1 MPPAANWDIVR
12 LMNFSRLGIVRNLS
26 ATLSFTLISILCL
39 SAAALAVPPSQISGT
54 DALSTRLKDIQS
66 RLPDF
71 KRRLDDLRSKG
82 QDISYPLVTDTV
94 LENFT
99 AFAME
104 DLNIRTPSA
113 WGMIAVNGAAASA
126 KVVKDAHSGQWAIE
140 IVNHTPRQPNVYG
153 MLECHEVISLQAG
166 KPYTLSVWSKGE
178 KPGVASV
185 TINAPWTERL
195 SIDGTGGVWRR
206 FSKTFTPTPA
216 DVAFKPRVVVEDVG
230 TGFIIDDICLVSGT
244 QAEVGKNLLPNPSFE
259 ESWNQERVSREIGDM
274 EAMADRLN
282 TQLDQAE
289 AGKLTFPVVPRWD
302 GSTRPTIEG
311 PSFVGPVKMATNGAP
326 ARRPIFFVG
335 YGHFD
340 QVRNDIEKFPGY
352 GVNIVQNGE
361 LGPSAIYPKE
371 GQTDDAALDQLSA
384 ELDRAAKAGVAV
396 DWLLSP
402 HYMPAWVFAKYPGL
416 RVPRADFFPYSVY
429 APQMHDLLREFIHHV
444 VARIKDK
451 PALLSICL
459 SNEPINWEQP
469 SANSTALWRAW
480 LKARHGNI
488 ATLNARWK
496 TSYASFDQIPQPNP
510 LSVGAAG
517 EAHPSG
523 TWSDFCR
530 WNDEYFTQFHKLMAD
545 AVHDVA
551 PQIPVH
557 IKTTTWHYYRS
568 NLVHS
573 GDNADLFGRITQIN
587 GNDSVNL
594 WSFGDRSGN
603 SIERGDRDFAQGW
616 RENAIPYELQRSV
629 HDAPVFNSENHLIF
643 DRETRYVSP
652 AHVRAALWMGA
663 IHGQSAT
670 TIWVWERELSNPQ
683 GDFAGDMI
691 ERPGCAEAV
700 GLVCHDLNRVA
711 PQITALQNAAA
722 PVRILQSNSAG
733 VWDRGHY
740 DSAMLKLFTALSFT
754 GQKVGFVS
762 ETQLERK
769 DVPEAAILFV
779 PDIQH
784 LSDAAFESL
793 TKFKGKI
800 IFASASS
807 EPLLTRN
814 EYDQPRTA
822 QLPVPLLSDPIQLP
836 ATWQALLPMLRSRL
850 AKADAS
856 RMVEVTNADGSP
868 QAQVQWQTAQ
878 MPDGLVVNLYNASHD
893 DATVTLTPPSAVTDL
908 LSGEKFTPRSRI
920 TLQPLDVR
928 LFVAERKD

>member
-1 MPPAANWDIVR
+1 
-12 LMNFSRLGIVRNLS
+12 MNSSCRGIVRKSFGILSITLAFILSLS
-26 ATLSFTLISILCL
+26 AN
-39 SAAALAVPPSQISGT
+39 ALAAPSSEGSST
-54 DALSTRLKDIQS
+54 DALSARLKNIQA
-66 RLPDF
+66 RLPEL
-71 KRRLDDLRSKG
+71 KHRLDDLKSKG

-99 AFAME
+99 AYALE
-104 DLNIRTPSA
+104 ELGIRTPGG
-113 WGMIAVNGAAASA
+113 WGMIAVNGAQATAQ
-126 KVVKDAHSGQWAIE
+126 VVKDAHSGQWAIA

-153 MLECHEVISLQAG
+153 MFECHDVISLQAG

-195 SIDGTGGVWRR
+195 PIDATGDVWRR
-206 FSKTFTPTPA
+206 FSKTFTPTRG
-216 DVAFKPRVVVEDVG
+216 DTAFKPRVIVEDVG
-230 TGFIIDDICLVSGT
+230 TGFVIDDICLVSG
-244 QAEVGKNLLPNPSFE
+244 AEAELGTNLLPNPSFE

-274 EAMADRLN
+274 EAMADRLKA
-282 TQLDQAE
+282 QLDAAQG
-289 AGKLTFPVVPRWD
+289 GKLVFPIVPRWD
-302 GSTRPTIEG
+302 GSARPTIEG
-311 PSFVGPVKMATNGAP
+311 PSFMGPVRIGSHSASL
-326 ARRPIFFVG
+326 RRPIFFVG

-371 GQTDDAALDQLSA
+371 GQTDDAAIEQLSA

-402 HYMPAWVFAKYPGL
+402 HYTPAWIFTKYPAL
-416 RVPRADFFPYSVY
+416 RKARADFFPYSVY
-429 APQMHDLLREFIHHV
+429 APQMHNLLREFIHHV

-459 SNEPINWEQP
+459 SNEPINCEEP
-469 SANSTALWRAW
+469 DATSTALWRAW
-480 LKARHGNI
+480 LKARHGSI

-510 LSVGAAG
+510 LGASG
-517 EAHPSG
+517 EPRPGGA
-523 TWSDFCR
+523 WCDFCR
-530 WNDEYFTQFHKLMAD
+530 WNDEYFTQFHKIMAD

-557 IKTTTWHYYRS
+557 IKATTPHYYQSGQVR
-568 NLVHS
+568 S
-573 GDNADLFGRITQIN
+573 GDDADLFGRITQIN
-587 GNDSVNL
+587 GNDSINL
-594 WSFGDRSGN
+594 WSFGERAGS

-616 RENAIPYELQRSV
+616 RENALPYELQRSV

-643 DRETRYVSP
+643 DREARYVSP

-683 GDFAGDMI
+683 GDFAGDFI

-700 GLVCHDLNRVA
+700 GIVCHDLNRVA
-711 PQITALQNAAA
+711 PQITALQNAQ
-722 PVRILQSNSAG
+722 PQVRILQSNTAS
-733 VWDRGHY
+733 VWDGGRY
-740 DSAMLKLFTALSFT
+740 DAALLNLFTALSFT
-754 GQKVGFVS
+754 GRKVGFVS

-769 DVPEAAILFV
+769 AGPDAAILFV

-793 TKFKGKI
+793 KNFKGKI
-800 IFASASS
+800 IFASTSNSS
-807 EPLLTRN
+807 LLTRN
-814 EYDQPRTA
+814 EYDQPRAA
-822 QLPVPLLSDPIQLP
+822 QLPAALLSDPIRLP
-836 ATWQALLPMLRSRL
+836 ATWQVLLPMLRSRL
-850 AKADAS
+850 KDADVS
-856 RMVEVTNADGSP
+856 PMLEVVNAEGSP

-878 MPDGLVVNLYNASHD
+878 TPDGLVVNLYNARHD
-893 DATVTLTPPSAVTDL
+893 PATVMVTPPTVMTDL
-908 LSGEKFTPRSRI
+908 LSGEKFPPGARI
-920 TLQPLDVR
+920 TLKSLDVS
-928 LFVAERKD
+928 LFAAERGG

>member
-1 MPPAANWDIVR
+1 
-12 LMNFSRLGIVRNLS
+12 MNFPGSRIARHLPGAHSI
-26 ATLSFTLISILCL
+26 TLVSILCIGTWSL
-39 SAAALAVPPSQISGT
+39 VAPSSLGSGA
-54 DALSTRLKDIQS
+54 DALSIRLKNIQAQ
-66 RLPDF
+66 LPQF
-71 KRRLDDLRSKG
+71 KHQLDDLKAKG
-82 QDISYPLVTDTV
+82 QDISYPLVSDTV

-99 AFAME
+99 AYALE
-104 DLNIRTPSA
+104 DLGIRTPSG

-126 KVVKDAHSGQWAIE
+126 KVVKNVHSGQWAIE

-153 MLECHEVISLQAG
+153 MLECRDVISLQAG
-166 KPYTLSVWSKGE
+166 KPYTLSVWSKSE

-185 TINAPWTERL
+185 TLNAPWTDRL
-195 SIDGTGGVWRR
+195 SIDGTAGVWQR
-206 FSKTFTPTPA
+206 FSKTFTPTLA
-216 DVAFKPRVVVEDVG
+216 DTAYKPRVVVEDVG
-230 TGFIIDDICLVSGT
+230 TGFVIDDICLVSGT
-244 QAEVGKNLLPNPSFE
+244 EAEVGKNLLPNPSFE

-274 EAMADRLN
+274 EAMADRLK
-282 TQLDQAE
+282 TQLDQAQ
-289 AGKLTFPVVPRWD
+289 AGKLKFPVVPRWD

-311 PSFVGPVKMATNGAP
+311 PSFFGPVKIGTSGASV
-326 ARRPIFFVG
+326 RRPIFFVG

-340 QVRNDIEKFPGY
+340 EVRNDIEKFPGY
-352 GVNIVQNGE
+352 GINIVQNGE

-402 HYMPAWVFAKYPGL
+402 HYMPAWVFSKYPGL
-416 RVPRADFFPYSVY
+416 RIPRADFFPYSVY

-469 SANSTALWRAW
+469 SANSTALWREW
-480 LKARHGNI
+480 LKEKHGNI

-496 TSYASFDQIPQPNP
+496 TSYANFDQIPQPNP

-523 TWSDFCR
+523 AWSDFCR
-530 WNDEYFTQFHKLMAD
+530 WNDDYFTQFHKLMAD
-545 AVHDVA
+545 AVHDIA

-573 GDNADLFGRITQIN
+573 GDDADRFGQITQIN

-594 WSFGDRSGN
+594 WSFGDRTGS
-603 SIERGDRDFAQGW
+603 SIERGDRDFAEGW

-670 TIWVWERELSNPQ
+670 TIWVWQRELSNPQ

-700 GLVCHDLNRVA
+700 GIVCHDLNRVA
-711 PQITALQNAAA
+711 PQITALQNAPA
-722 PVRILQSNSAG
+722 PVRILQSNSAA
-733 VWDRGHY
+733 VWDRGRY
-740 DSAMLKLFTALSFT
+740 DAALLKLFTALSFT
-754 GQKVGFVS
+754 GRKVGFVS

-769 DVPEAAILFV
+769 AVPEAAILFV

-800 IFASASS
+800 IFASGSS
-807 EPLLTRN
+807 KPLLTRN
-814 EYDQPRTA
+814 EYDQPRAA
-822 QLPVPLLSDPIQLP
+822 QLPGALLSDPLQLP

-850 AKADAS
+850 AQADVPPI
-856 RMVEVTNADGSP
+856 VEVMNADGKP
-868 QAQVQWQTAQ
+868 QAQVQWQSAQ
-878 MPDGLVVNLYNASHD
+878 TTDGPVVNLYNASHD
-893 DATVTLTPPSAVTDL
+893 TATVTLTPPTAMTDL
-908 LSGEKFTPRSRI
+908 LNGEKFPVGAKIMLKS
-920 TLQPLDVR
+920 LDVR
-928 LFVAERKD
+928 LLKSDKSR

>member
-166 KPYTLSVWSKGE
+166 KPYALSVWSKGE

-195 SIDGTGGVWRR
+195 SIDGTGGVWHR

-402 HYMPAWVFAKYPGL
+402 HYLPAWVFAKYPGL
-416 RVPRADFFPYSVY
+416 RVPRADFFSYSVY

-469 SANSTALWRAW
+469 SEASTALWRAW
-480 LKARHGNI
+480 LKERHGNI

-523 TWSDFCR
+523 VWSDFCH

-573 GDNADLFGRITQIN
+573 GDDADRFGQVTQIN

-594 WSFGDRSGN
+594 WSFGDRSGS

-616 RENAIPYELQRSV
+616 RENAIAYELQRSV

-670 TIWVWERELSNPQ
+670 TIWVWERELSSPQ

-740 DSAMLKLFTALSFT
+740 DSALLKLFTALSFT

-762 ETQLERK
+762 ETQLERR

-807 EPLLTRN
+807 EPLLARN
-814 EYDQPRTA
+814 EYDQPRAA

-836 ATWQALLPMLRSRL
+836 ATWQTLLPMLRSRL
-850 AKADAS
+850 AKADVS
-856 RMVEVTNADGSP
+856 PLVEVTNADGSP

-878 MPDGLVVNLYNASHD
+878 MPDGLVINFYNASHD
-893 DATVTLTPPSAVTDL
+893 NATVTLTPPTAMTDL
-908 LSGEKFTPRSRI
+908 LSGEKFPPGARI
-920 TLQPLDVR
+920 TLKSLDVR
-928 LFVAERKD
+928 LFFLERKR